1 MEKYIKSSPH
11 NMIHLCINGVKDY
24 QISGLAYNTTIQD
37 PIQFTDIHDMI
48 LSFDKIF
55 DKNGNPQSSHIKRS
69 FQKEEK
75 PSKYQIKPQMLCEY
89 ENYLDKKGS
98 IATFD
103 IIVRSRLQSTW
114 QGIIFYQDE
123 VIVFENMLDFIRKI
137 SFLLSI

>member
-1 MEKYIKSSPH
+1 MEKYIKSSPY
-11 NMIHLCINGVKDY
+11 NMIHLCINGVKDF

-37 PIQFTDIHDMI
+37 PIQFSDIHDMI

-55 DKNGNPQSSHIKRS
+55 DMNGNPQSSHIKRS

-75 PSKYQIKPQMLCEY
+75 PSKFQIKPQTVCNY

-98 IATFD
+98 IATLD

-123 VIVFENMLDFIRKI
+123 VIVFENLLDFIRKI